1 MLGNHRI
8 IVDEWAEVWDL
19 LKPYADSS
27 FWRWSDLELDPD
39 AVYIVGRVVLKENW
53 QSITEWAHCHPGKIV
68 FCNPA
73 EGSQTILLQL
83 KRLMIFE
90 KIKSGEILLLT
101 SGDQEPGWNYCK
113 TDCYFSNIVEYL
125 ENISAHESWPQV
137 YHKKNKPYD
146 FLFLNGRL
154 RPHRKYLIDLLR
166 QQNLLDRALWTNL
179 SDSVEMSWTSTL
191 ITNQDEPVKLLP
203 EHYEIPR
210 AIPNMSEL
218 PAGFVKHHL
227 FGNTWGDAIVN
238 PAAYVD
244 TSFSLVTETIFDY
257 PHTFRTEKIWK
268 PMIMCHPFVVA
279 ANPGYYRDLHNAG
292 FETFGNLIDESF
304 DQIDDP
310 TDRANRVVAVVKDIC
325 YNGAEAF
332 LQAAR
337 SACKYNYQQLR
348 DHNTQQRAA
357 LPDSL
362 EIYINANTHH
372 SQNFSHQVGV
382 R

>member
-1 MLGNHRI
+1 MLGDHKI
-8 IVDEWAEVWDL
+8 VVDEWAEVWDL
-19 LKPYADSS
+19 LKPYADHS
-27 FWRWSDLELDPD
+27 FWRWSDLTLDPST
-39 AVYIVGRVVLKENW
+39 VYIVGRVVLKENW
-53 QSITEWAHCHPGKIV
+53 YAITNWAREHPGKII
-68 FCNPA
+68 FSNPA

-83 KRLMIFE
+83 NRLMISE
-90 KIKSGEILLLT
+90 QIQSGEILLLT
-101 SGDQEPGWNYCK
+101 SGDLEAGWNYCK

-125 ENISAHESWPQV
+125 ENINAHESWPQV

-166 QQNLLDRALWTNL
+166 QRQLLDRALWTNL
-179 SDSVEMSWTSTL
+179 GDSVEMSWTSTL
-191 ITNQDEPVKLLP
+191 ITNQTEPVKLLP
-203 EHYEIPR
+203 AQYEIPR
-210 AIPNMSEL
+210 ALPNMDLL

-227 FGNTWGDAIVN
+227 FGDTWGDAIVN
-238 PAAYVD
+238 PAAYID

-257 PHTFRTEKIWK
+257 PYTFRTEKIWK

-279 ANPGYYRDLHNAG
+279 ANRGYYRDLHNAG
-292 FETFGNLIDESF
+292 FETFGDLIDESF

-348 DHNTQQRAA
+348 DHNTQQRAE
-357 LPDSL
+357 LPVKL
-362 EIYINANTHH
+362 AQYINERSRISAT
-372 SQNFSHQVGV
+372 GI

>member
-1 MLGNHRI
+1 MLGNRKI

-19 LKPYADSS
+19 LKPYADGS
-27 FWRWSDLELDPD
+27 FWRWSDLKLDPD
-39 AVYIVGRVVLKENW
+39 TVYIVGRVVLKENW
-53 QSITEWAHCHPGKIV
+53 YAITDWAREHPGKIV
-68 FCNPA
+68 FSNPA
-73 EGSQTILLQL
+73 EGSQTVLLQL
-83 KRLMIFE
+83 NRLMISE
-90 KIKSGEILLLT
+90 QVKSGEILLLT
-101 SGDQEPGWNYCK
+101 SGDLESGWDYCK

-154 RPHRKYLIDLLR
+154 RPHRKYIIDQLR
-166 QQNLLDRALWTNL
+166 QQKLLDRALWTNL
-179 SDSVEMSWTSTL
+179 GDSVEMSWTSTL
-191 ITNQDEPVKLLP
+191 LTNSNEPVKLLP
-203 EHYEIPR
+203 EQYEIPR
-210 AIPNMSEL
+210 AIPNMIEL
-218 PAGFVKHHL
+218 PTGFVKHHL

-238 PAAYVD
+238 PDAYVD

-279 ANPGYYRDLHNAG
+279 ANRGYYQDLHNAG
-292 FETFGNLIDESF
+292 FQTFGNLIDESF

-348 DHNTQQRAA
+348 DHNTQQRAE
-357 LPDSL
+357 LPVNL
-362 EIYINANTHH
+362 AQYINERSRISTA
-372 SQNFSHQVGV
+372 SI

>member
-1 MLGNHRI
+1 MIGNHRI

-19 LKPYADSS
+19 LKPHADGS
-27 FWRWSDLELDPD
+27 FWRWSDLTLDPE

-53 QSITEWAHCHPGKIV
+53 YAITDWAHQHPGKVV
-68 FCNPA
+68 FSNPA

-83 KRLMIFE
+83 NRLMISE
-90 KIKSGEILLLT
+90 QVKSGEILLLT
-101 SGDQEPGWNYCK
+101 SGDLESGWDYCK

-154 RPHRKYLIDLLR
+154 RPHRKYIIDQLR
-166 QQNLLDRALWTNL
+166 QQKLLDRALWTNL
-179 SDSVEMSWTSTL
+179 GDSVEMSWTSTL
-191 ITNQDEPVKLLP
+191 LTNSNEPVKLLP
-203 EHYEIPR
+203 EQYEIPR
-210 AIPNMSEL
+210 AIPNMIEL
-218 PAGFVKHHL
+218 PTGFVKHHL

-279 ANPGYYRDLHNAG
+279 ANRGYYRDLHNAG
-292 FETFGNLIDESF
+292 FRTFGDLVDESF

-337 SACKYNYQQLR
+337 STCKYNYQQLR
-348 DHNTQQRAA
+348 DHNTQQRAE
-357 LPDSL
+357 LPVKL
-362 EIYINANTHH
+362 AQYINERSRISTA
-372 SQNFSHQVGV
+372 SI

>member
-1 MLGNHRI
+1 MIGNHQI

-19 LKPYADSS
+19 LKPYADGS
-27 FWRWSDLELDPD
+27 FWRWSDLELDPE

-53 QSITEWAHCHPGKIV
+53 YAITDWAHQHPGKVV
-68 FCNPA
+68 FSNPA

-83 KRLMIFE
+83 NRLMISE
-90 KIKSGEILLLT
+90 QVKSGEILLLT
-101 SGDQEPGWNYCK
+101 SGDLESGWDYCK

-154 RPHRKYLIDLLR
+154 RPHRKYIIDQLR
-166 QQNLLDRALWTNL
+166 QQKLLDRALWTNL
-179 SDSVEMSWTSTL
+179 GDSVEMSWTSTL
-191 ITNQDEPVKLLP
+191 LTNSNEPVKLLP
-203 EHYEIPR
+203 EQYEISR
-210 AIPNMSEL
+210 AIPNMIEL
-218 PAGFVKHHL
+218 PTGFVKHHL

-279 ANPGYYRDLHNAG
+279 ANRGYYQDLHNAG
-292 FETFGNLIDESF
+292 FQTFGDLIDESF

-348 DHNTQQRAA
+348 DHNTQQRAE
-357 LPDSL
+357 LPAKL
-362 EIYINANTHH
+362 AQYINERSRISTA
-372 SQNFSHQVGV
+372 SI